1 MSSSGQL
8 VGASEEIANVAG
20 SFNAPSCDPGETATL
35 TATNTP
41 ALDTACN
48 QTSFILD
55 SCKSVKT
62 AGGSGEISDLASSNP
77 ATECSVSIGNTNS
90 PSTNQFTRKCRVI

>member
-20 SFNAPSCDPGETATL
+20 SFNAPSCETATL

-90 PSTNQFTRKCRVI
+90 PSTNQFTRKFRVI